1 MATRAHNRRKRR
13 AVSPIT
19 RRILAVNVLALAILV
34 VGLLYPGEYRRNLI
48 AAELTAL
55 TTRAEVFAAALGESA
70 IRDTGLSSRHL
81 VPGTAGQMVRR
92 LVEELPPQAT
102 ATRARVFDT
111 GGKLIADSRLLVGAG
126 GVVQVEELPPPGSD
140 GLMGTVLALCERLAE
155 ALAGDSGM
163 SEYRE
168 NAVQRA
174 ADYDEV
180 GSAFSGEVATAVRH
194 FKNAGMVLSVA
205 VPVQRYKQV
214 LGALMLSRGSSDID
228 AAILDVRLDILK
240 IFAVALTITVLLS
253 VYLAGTIARP
263 IRLLAAA
270 AERVRGANHRQ
281 HTIPDMAGRD
291 DEIGELAGALADMTE
306 ALWGRIDAIEAFAA
320 DVAHEI
326 KNPLTSLQSAVET
339 AARLKD
345 PEQQRKLMAIIQEDV
360 GRLDRLITG
369 ISDAS
374 RLDAELSRAETAPVD
389 LHAMLAILV
398 DMQGEGAVSP
408 VAGGGQPRFR
418 LDTADGQK
426 LIVEGVEG
434 RLVQVFTNL
443 MANATSFSPPRGTVT
458 IGAFR
463 DGDLIRVEVD
473 DEGPGVPPGKEEAI
487 FERFYTERPEGEA
500 FGTHSGL
507 GLSISRQIVE
517 AHGGTITAEI
527 RRDEQGDTAGTRFT
541 VSLPAA

>member
-34 VGLLYPGEYRRNLI
+34 AGLLYLGEYRRNLI
-48 AAELTAL
+48 AAELAAL

-70 IRDTGLSSRHL
+70 ISDTGLSSRHL
-81 VPGTAGQMVRR
+81 VPGTAGRMVRR
-92 LVEELPPQAT
+92 LAQAT
-102 ATRARVFDT
+102 ATRARVFDS

-126 GVVQVEELPPPGSD
+126 GVVQVEELPPPGGD
-140 GLMGTVLALCERLAE
+140 GLMGAVLAFYERLAE
-155 ALAGDSGM
+155 ALAGDGGM

-194 FKNAGMVLSVA
+194 SKNAGMVLSVA

-228 AAILDVRLDILK
+228 AAVLDVRLDILK
-240 IFAVALTITVLLS
+240 MFAVALTITVLLS

-270 AERVRGANHRQ
+270 AERVRGAHHRQ

-291 DEIGELAGALADMTE
+291 DEIGDLAGALADMTE

-360 GRLDRLITG
+360 RRLDRLITD

-374 RLDAELSRAETAPVD
+374 RLDAEMSRAETAPVD
-389 LHAMLAILV
+389 LRAMLAILV
-398 DMQGEGAVSP
+398 DMHGEGVVSP
-408 VAGGGQPRFR
+408 AAGGGQPRFR
-418 LDTADGQK
+418 LDTADGQE
-426 LIVEGVEG
+426 LVVEGVEG
-434 RLVQVFTNL
+434 RLVQVFSNL
-443 MANATSFSPPRGTVT
+443 MANASSFSPPRGTVT
-458 IGAFR
+458 IRAFR

-473 DEGPGVPPGKEEAI
+473 DEGPGVPSGKEEAI
-487 FERFYTERPEGEA
+487 FERFYTERPEGEV

-527 RRDEQGDTAGTRFT
+527 RRDEQGGSAGTRFT
-541 VSLPAA
+541 VGLPAA